1 MAMEIGKTLRDA
13 RIRRHV
19 DFAEV
24 EAETK
29 IRVRYLRALENEEWD
44 ILPGGAYT
52 RSFIRT
58 YATHLGLDGERLAD
72 EFRRSVED
80 PVGERY
86 PRVEPP
92 PARRAPAPVVAAGSS
107 APRLEISRGALAAL
121 ISVGLI
127 VLLIGIGLA
136 GGDGDGG
143 EETAIPLP
151 GTEQRRDQARQRDRQ
166 AENPNSVSLRLTA
179 LADVWV
185 CLLDSEDTP
194 LVDGQILG
202 AGAEQGP
209 FRSRSFTVAFGNGE
223 VELEIDGDGVEV
235 EDTPNP
241 VGYEIRPGEPLR
253 PLEEAERPL
262 CL

>member
-1 MAMEIGKTLRDA
+1 MEIGKTLREA

-19 DFAEV
+19 DLADV

-86 PRVEPP
+86 PRVET
-92 PARRAPAPVVAAGSS
+92 PAGRHAPAPVAASGSGG
-107 APRLEISRGALAAL
+107 ARLEVSRGALAAL

-127 VLLIGIGLA
+127 VLLVGIGLA
-136 GGDGDGG
+136 GGGGDGG
-143 EETAIPLP
+143 DETDAPA
-151 GTEQRRDQARQRDRQ
+151 RDQAEAQSEQRERERRQQADR
-166 AENPNSVSLRLTA
+166 VSLRLTA

-194 LVDGQILG
+194 LVNGQILG
-202 AGAEQGP
+202 AGAEEGP
-209 FRSRSFTVAFGNGE
+209 FRSRSFTVAFGNGQ
-223 VELEIDGDGVEV
+223 VEMEIDGSAVDV

-241 VGYEIRPGEPLR
+241 VGYELRPGEPPR